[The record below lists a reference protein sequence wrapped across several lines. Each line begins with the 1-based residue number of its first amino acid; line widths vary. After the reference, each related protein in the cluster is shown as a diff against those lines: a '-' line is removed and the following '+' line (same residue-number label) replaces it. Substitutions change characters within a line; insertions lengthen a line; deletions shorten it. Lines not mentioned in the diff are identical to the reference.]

1 MTTRSSSIVKQIAH
15 ELQRRIQAGDWA
27 SAGKLPGQREL
38 ATELGVSRASLREA
52 VILLEGLGLLRSEPG
67 RGVFIARP
75 GEKGLGSAYGRWV
88 FHERY
93 ALQDVYLVR
102 SRLEEL
108 AVMLAAKAVTSSGIA
123 RLQATV
129 TQMQLAA
136 VNGDLVTMS
145 EGDQAFHTCLME
157 LAGSTLLHDL
167 LASIEDVIEGSRRV
181 AFANPDRV
189 EEPIAEHQRIIDAL
203 AQGDAE
209 QAKLAMRSHINN
221 VADRSGV
228 RLPELHTP
236 ADHPAALAAPPTSG
250 ASKPALN

>member
-1 MTTRSSSIVKQIAH
+1 MSSRSSSIVKQIAH
-15 ELQRRIQAGDWA
+15 ELQRRIQAGDWVK
-27 SAGKLPGQREL
+27 AGKLPGQREL
-38 ATELGVSRASLREA
+38 ATELKVSRASLREA
-52 VILLEGLGLLRSEPG
+52 IILLEGLGLLRSEPG

-108 AVMLAAKAVTSSGIA
+108 AAMLAAKAVSPSGIA

-129 TQMQLAA
+129 TQMQQAA
-136 VNGDLVTMS
+136 GKGDLVTMS
-145 EGDQAFHTCLME
+145 EGDQAFHNCLME

-203 AQGDAE
+203 AMGDAE
-209 QAKLAMRSHINN
+209 RAKLAMRSHMSN

-228 RLPELHTP
+228 RLPDLHASQNDETAQVAAATHTTP
-236 ADHPAALAAPPTSG
+236 ANPA
-250 ASKPALN
+250 